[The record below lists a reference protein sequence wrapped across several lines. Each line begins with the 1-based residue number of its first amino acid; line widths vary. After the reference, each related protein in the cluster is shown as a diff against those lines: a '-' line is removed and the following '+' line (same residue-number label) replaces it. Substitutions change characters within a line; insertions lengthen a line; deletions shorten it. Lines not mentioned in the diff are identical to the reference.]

1 MSSFGRGH
9 ANLLY
14 IVSILSDVLEGT
26 PSLFSHFLFF
36 SSSSDQHQ
44 HQLMRF
50 TWKQNLR
57 YYIGF
62 LETLASGAR
71 KEAAKARTNPGLV
84 VISRFGV
91 AGFVNSNRDE
101 NIRKKSVNGR
111 NEDASSA
118 LDPAPPAVP
127 TPSAPPPPVKMD
139 EEEAPKSQGRF
150 GTRFLCVEKKSGQEV
165 ACKTI
170 AKRKLTTP
178 VDVEDVRREIQIVHH
193 LSEHPNVIQ
202 IVGAY
207 EDAVA
212 IHVVME
218 IWVLK
223 KQHSR
228 LLTLVSLSSLNQEK
242 HSLMLLGETLLSGV
256 PTLWD
261 ETEQGISEQVLKGDI

>member
-1 MSSFGRGH
+1 MSEYISSAPTASRYRLMPDGHTTTTNLFIITLFFFESTKKFGPFLDLCMSSFGRGH

-91 AGFVNSNRDE
+91 AGFVNSN
-101 NIRKKSVNGR
+101 
-111 NEDASSA
+111 
-118 LDPAPPAVP
+118 
-127 TPSAPPPPVKMD
+127 
-139 EEEAPKSQGRF
+139 
-150 GTRFLCVEKKSGQEV
+150 
-165 ACKTI
+165 
-170 AKRKLTTP
+170 
-178 VDVEDVRREIQIVHH
+178 
-193 LSEHPNVIQ
+193 
-202 IVGAY
+202 
-207 EDAVA
+207 VA
-212 IHVVME
+212 IE
-218 IWVLK
+218 
-223 KQHSR
+223 
-228 LLTLVSLSSLNQEK
+228 
-242 HSLMLLGETLLSGV
+242 
-256 PTLWD
+256 
-261 ETEQGISEQVLKGDI
+261 

>member
-1 MSSFGRGH
+1 M
-9 ANLLY
+9 
-14 IVSILSDVLEGT
+14 
-26 PSLFSHFLFF
+26 
-36 SSSSDQHQ
+36 
-44 HQLMRF
+44 
-50 TWKQNLR
+50 
-57 YYIGF
+57 
-62 LETLASGAR
+62 
-71 KEAAKARTNPGLV
+71 
-84 VISRFGV
+84 
-91 AGFVNSNRDE
+91 
-101 NIRKKSVNGR
+101 
-111 NEDASSA
+111 
-118 LDPAPPAVP
+118 
-127 TPSAPPPPVKMD
+127 
-139 EEEAPKSQGRF
+139 
-150 GTRFLCVEKKSGQEV
+150 EKKSGQEV

-218 IWVLK
+218 ICAGVLK

-261 ETEQGISEQVLKGDI
+261 ETEQGISEQVLKGDIWLLYQNHGLVYQKALIRFGSSDADQWP

>member
-127 TPSAPPPPVKMD
+127 TPSAPPPPVKMA
-139 EEEAPKSQGRF
+139 EEEAPKSILERNNND
-150 GTRFLCVEKKSGQEV
+150 VSPKPKKK
-165 ACKTI
+165 AHM
-170 AKRKLTTP
+170 KRMG
-178 VDVEDVRREIQIVHH
+178 EE
-193 LSEHPNVIQ
+193 
-202 IVGAY
+202 
-207 EDAVA
+207 
-212 IHVVME
+212 
-218 IWVLK
+218 
-223 KQHSR
+223 
-228 LLTLVSLSSLNQEK
+228 EK